1 MIWLNLPFWFRPSI
15 GHAKGAPKV
24 PAMSE
29 SAADRFRWKAEE
41 CRKSAEKADDPIDKE
56 AWRQLASEWLK
67 LAEGA
72 ALRQK

>member
-1 MIWLNLPFWFRPSI
+1 M
-15 GHAKGAPKV
+15 